1 MSDKEFDKQFRGKF
15 EDFEITPS
23 PMVWETINKNLPGT
37 KKKPFPS
44 FQLAAASVATLVAVG
59 LWLTPGKEPLK
70 LYGKAKIEET
80 TVPAKIERH
89 SYSEALRVSEIEI
102 EEPIRKEPTLARA
115 RLSQKAK
122 VWKDEQPQ
130 GRVSADENKPV
141 PVPDAPLLT
150 ERVDTNEKLQDR
162 SLSVTYSS
170 KKAQQEILALHEETD
185 STADKSRHRIK
196 SFGDLV
202 NFVVAR
208 VDKRRN
214 KIIEFSKDDEG
225 EEISGLNLGVLQYK
239 TRAN

>member
-1 MSDKEFDKQFRGKF
+1 MSTMSDKEFDKQFKGKF

-23 PMVWETINKNLPGT
+23 PMVWEAINKNLPGT
-37 KKKPFPS
+37 KKKTFPS
-44 FQLAAASVATLVAVG
+44 FQLAAASVAAIVAVG
-59 LWLTPGKEPLK
+59 LWLTPDKEPLK

-80 TVPAKIERH
+80 TIPAIENH
-89 SYSEALRVSEIEI
+89 SYSEASSVPEVEI
-102 EEPIRKEPTLARA
+102 EEPVRNEPKSARTHF
-115 RLSQKAK
+115 STKAK
-122 VWKDEQPQ
+122 VWKEEQPQ
-130 GRVSADENKPV
+130 ELVSTDEDKPV
-141 PVPDAPLLT
+141 PVQDVNQST
-150 ERVDTNEKLQDR
+150 ERISEKLSDK
-162 SLSVTYSS
+162 SISETFSS
-170 KKAQQEILALHEETD
+170 KNTQQEVLALHEETD
-185 STADKSRHRIK
+185 STTDKSRHRIK